1 MTPLEIN
8 NHIQNNLPFL
18 LERRLLIAISGGM
31 DSVVLTHLCH
41 KLKLNISLAHCNF
54 NLRGAESDADE
65 EFVLQLAD
73 DLDLEVFIE
82 SFDTEAYAS
91 ENNVSI
97 QMAARDLRY
106 AWFHEL
112 AEQLEFDYVLT
123 AHHADDNLETFF
135 INLMRG
141 TGLDG
146 LTGIPETNGKLV
158 RPLLG
163 FSHTDLQT
171 FAKNENIIWRDDNS
185 NASTKYLRNKLRHDV
200 IPILKEMN
208 PQLLQNFQKTQSHLQ
223 ESAEI
228 IDDALVR
235 VQKKVVQASEDS
247 IQFDVKKLQ
256 QLSNPKVY
264 LYQLLKDFQFTEWD
278 DVYQLLYAQSGK
290 FVLSKTHRLVKDRH
304 TLILTELPSDEDKNA
319 KILKENE
326 SEFLLSNGRLT
337 FENTSRIGEISA
349 TCICVDKDLLKKPL
363 SVRKWQKGDYFY
375 PFGMRGKKKLSKFY
389 KDEKLS
395 LPEKEQTW
403 LLCSNNQI
411 VWVIGLRA
419 DNRFKVTPN
428 TNQILK
434 ISFQYET

>member
-1 MTPLEIN
+1 MTQIDFE
-8 NHIQNNLPFL
+8 NHIHKNLSFL
-18 LERRLLIAISGGM
+18 TKSKFLIAISGGM

-41 KLKLNISLAHCNF
+41 NLKLNFALAHCNF

-65 EFVLQLAD
+65 DFVLEIAE
-73 DLDLEVFIE
+73 DLDLEVFVE
-82 SFDTEAYAS
+82 SFDTETYAS
-91 ENNVSI
+91 KNNLSI
-97 QMAARDLRY
+97 QMAARELRY
-106 AWFHEL
+106 NWFHEL
-112 AEQLEFDYVLT
+112 ADQLNFDYILT

-135 INLMRG
+135 INIMRG

-158 RPLLG
+158 RPLLP
-163 FSHTDLQT
+163 FSHTALQL
-171 FAKNENIIWRDDNS
+171 FANNEKIVWRNDSS

-208 PQLLQNFQKTQSHLQ
+208 PQFLQNFQKTQTHIQ
-223 ESAEI
+223 ESVEI

-235 VQKKVVQASEDS
+235 IQKKIVHTSNNV
-247 IQFDVKKLQ
+247 IQLDVKKLQ

-264 LYQLLKDFQFTEWD
+264 LYQLLKGFQFTEWD

-290 FVLSKTHRLVKDRH
+290 FVLSKTHRLVKDRT
-304 TLILTELPSDEDKNA
+304 TLILTELPTDED
-319 KILKENE
+319 ENSFNLE
-326 SEFLLSNGRLT
+326 EGETQIAFPIGQLLL
-337 FENTSRIGEISA
+337 ENVTEIRETSA
-349 TCICVDKDLLKKPL
+349 TSIYVDKDLLKYPL
-363 SVRKWQKGDYFY
+363 SVRKWKKGDYFY
-375 PFGMRGKKKLSKFY
+375 PFGMAGKKKLSKFF

-419 DNRFKVTPN
+419 DNRFKVTNN
-428 TNQILK
+428 TNQIQK
-434 ISFQYET
+434 ISI

>member
-1 MTPLEIN
+1 MTQIDFE
-8 NHIQNNLPFL
+8 NHIHKNLSFL
-18 LERRLLIAISGGM
+18 TKSKFLIAISGGM
-31 DSVVLTHLCH
+31 DSMVLTRFCH
-41 KLKLNISLAHCNF
+41 NLKLNFALAHCNF

-65 EFVLQLAD
+65 DFVLEIAE
-73 DLDLEVFIE
+73 DLDLEVFVE
-82 SFDTEAYAS
+82 SFDTETYAS
-91 ENNVSI
+91 KNNLSI
-97 QMAARDLRY
+97 QMAARELRY
-106 AWFHEL
+106 NWFQDL
-112 AEQLEFDYVLT
+112 ADQLNFDYILT

-158 RPLLG
+158 RPLLP
-163 FSHTDLQT
+163 FSHTALQL
-171 FAKNENIIWRDDNS
+171 FANNEKIVWRNDSS

-208 PQLLQNFQKTQSHLQ
+208 PQFLQNFQKTQTHIK
-223 ESAEI
+223 ESVEI

-235 VQKKVVQASEDS
+235 IQKKIVHTSNNV
-247 IQFDVKKLQ
+247 IQLDVKKLQ

-290 FVLSKTHRLVKDRH
+290 FVLSKTHRLVKDRT
-304 TLILTELPSDEDKNA
+304 TLILTELPSDED
-319 KILKENE
+319 ENSFNLE
-326 SEFLLSNGRLT
+326 EGETQIAFPIGQLLL
-337 FENTSRIGEISA
+337 ENVTEIRETSA
-349 TCICVDKDLLKKPL
+349 TSIYVDKDLLKYPL
-363 SVRKWQKGDYFY
+363 SVRKWKKGDYFY
-375 PFGMRGKKKLSKFY
+375 PFGMAGKKKLSKFF

-419 DNRFKVTPN
+419 DNRFKVTNN
-428 TNQILK
+428 TNQIQK
-434 ISFQYET
+434 ISI